1 MAEVIGFFKGT
12 GSTTEIEMAKLSKHL
27 EKGYYAIQ
35 DLGEFKTLSKGIL
48 DALPKVVQERG
59 AVRG

>member
-1 MAEVIGFFKGT
+1 
-12 GSTTEIEMAKLSKHL
+12 MAKLSKHL

-35 DLGEFKTLSKGIL
+35 DLDEFKTLSKGIL

-59 AVRG
+59 TVRG